1 MYLEVIRGVKD
12 FINNLIIYGFY
23 EEKVYLRKKVG
34 YRIRE
39 FCEEFLGIDFIQIYF
54 VRLMEFNVIVDIICD
69 MFGIISIEEQL
80 VGIIVG
86 DIKENFFFF

>member
-34 YRIRE
+34 YRICE

-80 VGIIVG
+80 VGINVG
-86 DIKENFFFF
+86 DFEENIFIF